1 MAYNFAKTEVGF
13 SHEIDSRFTY
23 PRAFLVSSYC
33 IIHDF
38 QFGLMSLK
46 CKIFSSKYLG
56 QPIIQQEISYLII
69 VQIIFAYLYHHRLE
83 FNTY

>member
-13 SHEIDSRFTY
+13 SHEIDSHFTY
-23 PRAFLVSSYC
+23 PHAFLVSSYC

-46 CKIFSSKYLG
+46 CKIVLQNSLAGQLFNKRYFTAKYMHQSQG
-56 QPIIQQEISYLII
+56 
-69 VQIIFAYLYHHRLE
+69 RD
-83 FNTY
+83 